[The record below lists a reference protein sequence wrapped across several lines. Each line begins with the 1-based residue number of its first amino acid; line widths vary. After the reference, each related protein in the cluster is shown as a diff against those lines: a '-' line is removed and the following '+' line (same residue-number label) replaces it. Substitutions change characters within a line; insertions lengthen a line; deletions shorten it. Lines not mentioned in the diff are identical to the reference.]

1 MKNFKW
7 IRKYF
12 LELCMLTVVL
22 IWSSNNAVMK
32 IGIEQIGPF
41 TYNAMR
47 LAIASILCWIWLY
60 RTHTYRKMPR
70 QDLKALVAQSV

>member
-47 LAIASILCWIWLY
+47 LAIASILCWI
-60 RTHTYRKMPR
+60 
-70 QDLKALVAQSV
+70 

>member
-32 IGIEQIGPF
+32 IVLSKSVLLHTMQCALPLPVFSAGYGSIEHIPIEKCPG
-41 TYNAMR
+41 R
-47 LAIASILCWIWLY
+47 I
-60 RTHTYRKMPR
+60 
-70 QDLKALVAQSV
+70 

>member
-1 MKNFKW
+1 MENFKW

-12 LELCMLTVVL
+12 LEIGMLAVVL

-41 TYNAMR
+41 TYNANAPCYCQYS
-47 LAIASILCWIWLY
+47 LLDVAVSN
-60 RTHTYRKMPR
+60 TYIS
-70 QDLKALVAQSV
+70 QNAVAGF